1 MLGPDGVRGG
11 EQAMRHGGRTALV
24 TGGARGIGLEIG
36 RRLAGQ
42 GLRVLIG
49 ARKPAAA
56 EEACRAIG
64 PAALPPALDV

>member
-1 MLGPDGVRGG
+1 
-11 EQAMRHGGRTALV
+11 MRHGGRTALV